1 MTHIITERQQFILD
15 HIRAYIERT
24 GYSPS
29 VRDLADLCNI
39 KSTQGIMR
47 HLRALEDKGFIQ
59 RDSKAR
65 SIRIIKPAGPHQQAI
80 SSPTSNIATAS
91 NFAATMGKNAQLAP
105 YHTEN
110 SLNSETEL
118 VPLVG
123 QVAAGVPI
131 AALENIEEH
140 IPVSKNLLTHAHSSF
155 LLRVK
160 GDSMKEGIQPGDLI
174 LVTPG
179 LAIHRHDIVVA
190 VIDDEA
196 TVKRYYPETDRVIL
210 RADNPN
216 YADIIVSSDL
226 RLAGKVTGLIRQ
238 Y

>member
-15 HIRAYIERT
+15 HICAYIERT
-24 GYSPS
+24 GYPPS

-65 SIRIIKPAGPHQQAI
+65 SIRIIKPAGPHHQAI
-80 SSPTSNIATAS
+80 GSPPSNIATVI
-91 NFAATMGKNAQLAP
+91 GKNAQLEP
-105 YHTEN
+105 YHTEGTI
-110 SLNSETEL
+110 NSETEL

-123 QVAAGVPI
+123 QVAAGTPI
-131 AALENIEEH
+131 AALENIEDH
-140 IPVSKNLLTHAHSSF
+140 IPVSKNLLTHAHGSF
-155 LLRVK
+155 LLRVR